1 MAKDYDAAMEM
12 VRLSGQQGVP
22 VIAAGSDVIVGFDQ
36 VRLAR
41 LVKLYSAKRRP
52 AFGVLGADAEGYLQR
67 HPEAARGAPIDS
79 KGVYV
84 GKVRP
89 GSIAERAGIQPGD
102 IITAFAGKRVNGTYA
117 LDKLIDMFQVGQS
130 ASARLLRD
138 GESITVQIDFVA
150 PEA

>member
-1 MAKDYDAAMEM
+1 MEM

-22 VIAAGSDVIVGFDQ
+22 VISAGSDVIVGFDQ

-41 LVKLYSAKRRP
+41 LAKLYSAKRRP

-67 HPEAARGAPIDS
+67 HPEAARGAPIGT

-84 GKVRP
+84 GKVRS

-102 IITAFAGKRVNGTYA
+102 IITGFAGKRVSGVYG
-117 LDKLIDMFQVGQS
+117 LDKLIDMFEVGQS
-130 ASARLLRD
+130 ASARVLRD
-138 GESITVQIDFVA
+138 GEPITVQVDFVSPSA
-150 PEA
+150 

>member
-1 MAKDYDAAMEM
+1 MRSAVNRLRCRNCAAN
-12 VRLSGQQGVP
+12 LWCWSG
-22 VIAAGSDVIVGFDQ
+22 IISAAPLCRSTTT
-36 VRLAR
+36 LATCN
-41 LVKLYSAKRRP
+41 LYSAKRRP

-138 GESITVQIDFVA
+138 GECITVQIDFVA